1 MTVEQVRG
9 QQAAIYL
16 GEDAVKAGLADGVV
30 STVHEVIAMLE
41 KETSGRTVGA
51 LSGRA
56 GQKGQNMDQGMVA
69 LALGIAASATD
80 HDITERASV
89 LRGIESKL
97 KEATGKTTSGEAFA
111 VVDAWKDSASKL
123 LTVQGELAK
132 VQAAEE
138 QRAYSAEVER
148 ARAEGKLVPGNEA
161 KVLATYRTA
170 KDLAAWRET
179 VIAAL
184 PGAQSANEKQPSN
197 GGKGDEKESAA
208 LTWRGKTWAQ
218 LSYSERAAL
227 ANEDK
232 ALFDQMKGAK

>member
-1 MTVEQVRG
+1 
-9 QQAAIYL
+9 
-16 GEDAVKAGLADGVV
+16 
-30 STVHEVIAMLE
+30 MLE
-41 KETSGRTVGA
+41 KQTSGRTIGA

-56 GQKGQNMDQGMVA
+56 GQKGTNMDQGMVA

-80 HDITERASV
+80 HDITERASA

-97 KEATGKTTSGEAFA
+97 KEATGKATSGEAFA
-111 VVDAWKDSASKL
+111 VIDAWKDSASKL

-132 VQAAEE
+132 VQAVEE
-138 QRAYSAEVER
+138 QRAYSAEVEK
-148 ARAEGKLVPGNEA
+148 ARAEGKIVPGNEA
-161 KVLATYRTA
+161 KVLATYKTA

-184 PGAQSANEKQPSN
+184 PGAQGANEKQPANAGNKS
-197 GGKGDEKESAA
+197 DESASA
-208 LTWRGKTWAQ
+208 APTWRGKTWSQ

-232 ALFDQMKGAK
+232 ALFAEMRGAAKGEK